1 VQEQFLRDLLLAHQD
16 TGQKYGLS
24 EIKTID
30 QFREQI
36 PIPSSYEPFTDRI
49 AQGENNLLTADPVV
63 YLTLT
68 SGSTGKKKLIPTT
81 RRSQNSFRRAA
92 NRLFK

>member
-1 VQEQFLRDLLLAHQD
+1 VQEQFLRDLLLAHQAEL
-16 TGQKYGLS
+16 GQKYGLS

-36 PIPSSYEPFTDRI
+36 PILPYSSYEPFTDRI

-63 YLTLT
+63 Y
-68 SGSTGKKKLIPTT
+68 
-81 RRSQNSFRRAA
+81 
-92 NRLFK
+92 